1 MEEAGS
7 GKGVMAVV
15 VNSSKRVVAV
25 AKGPDHTVEEG
36 EQWWR
41 PQQRRRLMT
50 WIRAGGSDGGGEEVA
65 RHAQDH

>member
-25 AKGPDHTVEEG
+25 AKGARSHGGRRGAAVEAAAAETFDDTD
-36 EQWWR
+36 
-41 PQQRRRLMT
+41 PSRR
-50 WIRAGGSDGGGEEVA
+50 
-65 RHAQDH
+65 Q